1 MASDCHLVADEVIYC
16 KVKQRETFEVFVYY
30 TKNIINTVSL
40 TLLCDN
46 IYLYLYFFFNLISF
60 YLSHVPLAGH
70 HSGEEV
76 VCLRHHLATSGPGPH
91 LMRRLLQVEPPVATD
106 WSQYGCWKNKREK
119 EEHLWGQLMS
129 HSYHEA
135 GHRISPYLMWIS
147 KDSLYFSKSWIEFQ
161 DFSCPESHS
170 KCHFNISSA
179 FICGNTI
186 KIFLKSNT
194 CIFAKMNNKPLL
206 SR

>member
-1 MASDCHLVADEVIYC
+1 MASDCHLVANEVIYC
-16 KVKQRETFEVFVYY
+16 KVKQRETFEVFIYY

-106 WSQYGCWKNKREK
+106 
-119 EEHLWGQLMS
+119 
-129 HSYHEA
+129 
-135 GHRISPYLMWIS
+135 
-147 KDSLYFSKSWIEFQ
+147 
-161 DFSCPESHS
+161 
-170 KCHFNISSA
+170 
-179 FICGNTI
+179 
-186 KIFLKSNT
+186 
-194 CIFAKMNNKPLL
+194 
-206 SR
+206 